1 MEVLYRRVAGVDVSK
16 SDAKVCVRVLAQ
28 GRSRATSTVSTW
40 SARTPRILELR
51 EHLLDQGV
59 ECVVMEATGDYWKP
73 FYYLFE
79 DAGFELILANP
90 SAVKNVPGRKSD
102 VSDARW
108 LAQLA
113 AHGLVRASLVPPP
126 PIRRLRD
133 LTRTRTHLTRDR
145 TREIQRLEGLLE
157 DAGVK
162 LSSVAS
168 TTLSVSGRAML
179 EALIAGER
187 DPEVLADLARARLRL
202 KIPQLREALVGRFT
216 DHHARLARIHLTLID
231 SLDAGIAELTAQ
243 IEVEMEPFRGFHDLI
258 CTIPGI
264 AETVADV
271 VVAETGAD
279 MSKFPS
285 AHHLASW
292 AGTAPG
298 SYESAGKQK
307 KGTARPGNGYLQG
320 ALGIAAFV
328 IARNHHTQLGAR
340 YRRLAARR
348 GPNVAAVATMRT
360 LLVIIWHMTQTGEVF
375 RELGS
380 DYYASRDPD
389 RARKRAVHQLEALGY
404 DVTLMPAH
412 EPQSVPG

>member
-1 MEVLYRRVAGVDVSK
+1 MEVLYRRVAGLDVSK
-16 SDAKVCVRVLAQ
+16 SDAKVCVRVLAE
-28 GRSRATSTVSTW
+28 GRSRAENTVSTW
-40 SARTPRILELR
+40 SATTPRILELR
-51 EHLLDQGV
+51 EHLLGQQV
-59 ECVVMEATGDYWKP
+59 QCVVMEATGDYWKP

-79 DAGFELILANP
+79 DAGFEVLLANP
-90 SAVKNVPGRKSD
+90 VAVKNFPGRKSD
-102 VSDARW
+102 VSDAAW

-113 AHGLVRASLVPPP
+113 ALGLVRASLVPPP

-187 DPEVLADLARARLRL
+187 DPEVLADLARARLRV

-231 SLDAGIAELTAQ
+231 SLDAAIAELTAR

-258 CTIPGI
+258 CTIPGV
-264 AETVADV
+264 AQTVADV

-285 AHHLASW
+285 AQHLASW

-328 IARNHHTQLGAR
+328 IARKHDTQLGAR

-360 LLVIIWHMTQTGEVF
+360 LLVIIWHMAQTGEVF
-375 RELGS
+375 HELGG
-380 DYYASRDPD
+380 DYYASRDPH

-404 DVTLMPAH
+404 DVTLVPAH
-412 EPQSVPG
+412 EPHTAPG

>member
-1 MEVLYRRVAGVDVSK
+1 MEVLFERVAGIDVSK
-16 SDAKVCVRVLAQ
+16 AEAKVCLRLVAA
-28 GRSRATSTVSTW
+28 GRSRAKNTVSTW
-40 SARTPRILELR
+40 GATTPRILELR
-51 EHLLDQGV
+51 NHLLDQQV
-59 ECVVMEATGDYWKP
+59 QCVVMEATGDYWKP
-73 FYYLFE
+73 FYYLLE

-90 SAVKNVPGRKSD
+90 AAVKNLPGRKSD
-102 VSDARW
+102 VSDATW

-162 LSSVAS
+162 ISSVAS
-168 TTLSVSGRAML
+168 TTLSASGRAML

-187 DPEVLADLARARLRL
+187 DVEVLADLARARLRL
-202 KIPQLREALVGRFT
+202 KIPQLREALVGRFE
-216 DHHARLARIHLTLID
+216 DHHARLARIHLNLID

-243 IEVEMEPFRGFHDLI
+243 IEVEMEPFRGFHTLI

-264 AETVADV
+264 GEKVADV
-271 VVAETGAD
+271 VIAETGAD
-279 MSKFPS
+279 MTQFPS

-298 SYESAGKQK
+298 SYESAGKSK
-307 KGTARPGNGYLQG
+307 KGPTRPGNGYLQG
-320 ALGIAAFV
+320 ALGIAAFA
-328 IARNHHTQLGAR
+328 IARNSNCQLGAR

-348 GPNVAAVATMRT
+348 GPNTAGVATMRT
-360 LLVIIWHMTQTGEVF
+360 LLVVIWHMAQTGETF

-380 DYYASRDPD
+380 DYYTNRDPI
-389 RARKRAVHQLEALGY
+389 RARKRALRQLEALGY
-404 DVTLMPAH
+404 NVTLTPIH
-412 EPQSVPG
+412 EPLPVPA

>member
-1 MEVLYRRVAGVDVSK
+1 MEVLYRRVAGIDVSK
-16 SDAKVCVRVLAQ
+16 ADAKVCVRLVAQ
-28 GRSRATSTVSTW
+28 GRSRAKSTVSTW
-40 SARTPRILELR
+40 SATTPRILELR
-51 EHLLDQGV
+51 EHLLAQEV

-90 SAVKNVPGRKSD
+90 SAVKNLPGRKSD
-102 VSDARW
+102 VSDAAW

-113 AHGLVRASLVPPP
+113 AHGLVRGSLVPPE

-179 EALIAGER
+179 EALIGGER
-187 DPEVLADLARARLRL
+187 DPEVLAELARARLRM
-202 KIPQLREALVGRFT
+202 KIPQLREALVGRFE
-216 DHHARLARIHLTLID
+216 DHHARLARIHLNLID
-231 SLDAGIAELTAQ
+231 SLDAGIAELTAR

-258 CTIPGI
+258 CTIPGVGDK
-264 AETVADV
+264 VADV

-279 MSKFPS
+279 MTQFPS

-298 SYESAGKQK
+298 SYESAGKSK
-307 KGTARPGNGYLQG
+307 KGTTRPGNGYLQA
-320 ALGIAAFV
+320 ALGIAAFA
-328 IARNHHTQLGAR
+328 IARNSNCQLGAR
-340 YRRLAARR
+340 HRRLAARR
-348 GPNVAAVATMRT
+348 GPNVAAVATMRS
-360 LLVIIWHMTQTGEVF
+360 LLVIIWHMAQTGEMF
-375 RELGS
+375 RDLGG
-380 DYYASRDPD
+380 DYYTSRDPH

-404 DVTLMPAH
+404 NVTL
-412 EPQSVPG
+412 VPTQKPETLPS